1 MPANAMRAL
10 SHLNMLPAHD
20 NSGRSER
27 PPKCRAPG
35 SAPLKATRY
44 AGGEDADLDRR
55 LRRARVGSGRN
66 AADVPPGGI
75 MRDSSIESP
84 FSSPVGA
91 LYYSLAESWSIS
103 AEELPIWENEM
114 NPSRQNES
122 RKV

>member
-55 LRRARVGSGRN
+55 YRRARVDAS
-66 AADVPPGGI
+66 APGG
-75 MRDSSIESP
+75 MQPMSHQGEWTDM
-84 FSSPVGA
+84 VC
-91 LYYSLAESWSIS
+91 
-103 AEELPIWENEM
+103 
-114 NPSRQNES
+114 
-122 RKV
+122 